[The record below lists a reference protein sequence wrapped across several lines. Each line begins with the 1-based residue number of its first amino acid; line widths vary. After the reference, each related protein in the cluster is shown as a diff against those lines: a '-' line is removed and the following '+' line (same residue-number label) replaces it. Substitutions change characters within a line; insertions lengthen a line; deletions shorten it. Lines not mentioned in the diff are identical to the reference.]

1 LEIKNKIMSTSYIC
15 QFCGKPTDEVEFDYL
30 AGTDHLACVLGFEY
44 EQAKQ
49 LEINFPDRRLLT
61 VEVDMI
67 KSTSNDQE
75 LGSKVRKLYY
85 EVYNNS

>member
-1 LEIKNKIMSTSYIC
+1 MSTSYIC
-15 QFCGKPTDEVEFDYL
+15 KFCNKSTYEVEFDYL
-30 AGTDHLACVLGFEY
+30 SGTDHLACVLGFEY
-44 EQAKQ
+44 EQKKQ
-49 LEINFPDRRLLT
+49 SDINFPDRRLLA